1 MYEKL
6 ADLLLYGRL
15 EGDGAVLTE
24 LGDLWRDWQRGG
36 APREELLRRAHGLAR
51 RLLELAVGWGLDGNL
66 WQGYL
71 TYVLIGDENPYTL
84 SVERGRTEAAP
95 CPSWPAGSGNIPAA
109 VYPGFWPAGDGI
121 GDGLLFRPV
130 PVPGPGRDGEGAG
143 PDGGEAGRRPG
154 RRSQRRGIFPAADGI
169 LPPPG
174 PGTAGPVQG
183 LPGPETERGEAALE
197 PVADGEE
204 MTLAR
209 AGWLPGAEGGTAGQ
223 YPGPAPGPALQ
234 RRAALRGCR
243 YRQVL
248 PVSGPCCRSL
258 PGTACG

>member
-95 CPSWPAGSGNIPAA
+95 CPSWPGGIWQYSGSCLPWILARWRRNWGRTAFPPCAGT
-109 VYPGFWPAGDGI
+109 
-121 GDGLLFRPV
+121 RP
-130 PVPGPGRDGEGAG
+130 
-143 PDGGEAGRRPG
+143 RPG
-154 RRSQRRGIFPAADGI
+154 RRGS
-169 LPPPG
+169 
-174 PGTAGPVQG
+174 
-183 LPGPETERGEAALE
+183 
-197 PVADGEE
+197 
-204 MTLAR
+204 R
-209 AGWLPGAEGGTAGQ
+209 AGRWRSW
-223 YPGPAPGPALQ
+223 PAPWPAQ
-234 RRAALRGCR
+234 PATRNFS
-243 YRQVL
+243 
-248 PVSGPCCRSL
+248 SG
-258 PGTACG
+258 